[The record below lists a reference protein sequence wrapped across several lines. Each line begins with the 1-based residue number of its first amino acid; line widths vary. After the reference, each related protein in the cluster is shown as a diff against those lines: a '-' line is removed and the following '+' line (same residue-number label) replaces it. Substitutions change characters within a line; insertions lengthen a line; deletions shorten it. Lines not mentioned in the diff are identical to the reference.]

1 MVIFAIKFDIIYRL
15 SRTVCGG
22 GGDTPSRLGKGVY
35 TDFGNCKIK
44 FETIWQGRTS
54 YLFSVPYFI
63 LSLLL

>member
-1 MVIFAIKFDIIYRL
+1 MVIFAIKFDIGCRAL
-15 SRTVCGG
+15 SVGG
-22 GGDTPSRLGKGVY
+22 GGGNTPSRLRKGVY

-54 YLFSVPYFI
+54 YLFSMLYFI